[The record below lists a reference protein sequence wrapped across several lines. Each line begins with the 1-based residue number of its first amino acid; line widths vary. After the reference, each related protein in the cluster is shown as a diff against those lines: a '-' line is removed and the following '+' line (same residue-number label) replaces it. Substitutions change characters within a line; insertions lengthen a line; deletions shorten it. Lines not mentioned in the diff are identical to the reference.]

1 MGVASA
7 AATLCRN
14 PGDERLAPARQ
25 PQTPSA
31 CLTERQDDKARP
43 FQSLNARNSSSL
55 SPVTTSLT
63 DLQLAIMRVLWD
75 RAEATVLEVQ
85 NRLRPERDLAQTTIA
100 TLLSRLEKRGVVQ
113 HRLDGRQFV
122 YRPLVT
128 EQEVRRSMVSE
139 LTTLLFDGRPEA
151 LMTHLLRSREIAP
164 GDLDR
169 VKRMIAEAETGR
181 PHSGVAVFE
190 SARRE
195 GSDDAA

>member
-1 MGVASA
+1 MAIPVDKRSA
-7 AATLCRN
+7 FL
-14 PGDERLAPARQ
+14 
-25 PQTPSA
+25 TP
-31 CLTERQDDKARP
+31 LT
-43 FQSLNARNSSSL
+43 
-55 SPVTTSLT
+55 VTTSLT

-151 LMTHLLRSREIAP
+151 LMTHLLRSREMAP

-181 PHSGVAVFE
+181 AHNGAGVFE
-190 SARRE
+190 SVRHE